1 MQETM
6 TSKVSRVCGFA
17 VLMSCV
23 IAAAACGD
31 RTSRDDPW
39 LERDGSHVRVGILSA
54 AEEVSVS
61 TVIVDDV
68 VGRRPTL
75 MIEVMED
82 DGKLVARCAHAM
94 ISGMRSHW
102 VRPGEKFEVAF
113 ELQAVRDRYCV
124 EHGYLNAA
132 VGEASDDGNVRVLRR
147 SRRMAF

>member
-1 MQETM
+1 MQGSM
-6 TSKVSRVCGFA
+6 SSKVCRVCRFA
-17 VLMSCV
+17 VITGCV
-23 IAAAACGD
+23 VAAAACGD
-31 RTSRDDPW
+31 RAGREGPW
-39 LERDGSHVRVGILSA
+39 IERDGANVRVGILSA

-61 TVIVDDV
+61 DVIVDDV

-75 MIEVMED
+75 MIEVTDD

-94 ISGMRSHW
+94 ISGMRSHL

-132 VGEASDDGNVRVLRR
+132 VGEASEDGNVRVLRR